1 VRSRRVPLRRLAL
14 ASLALTLAVAGCTTP
29 DDKKSPPD
37 VAATAA
43 LGTPSPSPSTTPPA
57 PGKPKT
63 AKPRIDKAA
72 LKYFFK
78 IALGAEYGDNIH
90 VVTRWMK
97 PVVTVRVAGKP
108 SAADRDCLGRVVSD
122 FNKLT
127 ATTDLK
133 LTTSAT
139 ADIRVHFAPVS
150 RFKSLEPNYVPDNDG
165 FFHVDWSTG
174 YIITNANVLI
184 RTTGI
189 SSRIRCH
196 LIREE
201 LTQSTGLMRDAND
214 HPSSVFYGQYWSAPT
229 RYSAL
234 DQKLI
239 KLLYGG
245 AIQPGDTKKTITAA
259 VTVS

>member
-1 VRSRRVPLRRLAL
+1 MRSRRVPLRRLAL
-14 ASLALTLAVAGCTTP
+14 ASLALTLALAGCTTH
-29 DDKKSPPD
+29 DDGTPPTD
-37 VAATAA
+37 VPATAA
-43 LGTPSPSPSTTPPA
+43 LGTPGPSPSTTPTA
-57 PGKPKT
+57 DKPKT
-63 AKPRIDKAA
+63 PKPKIDRAA
-72 LKYFFK
+72 LNYFFK
-78 IALGAEYGDNIH
+78 IALGAEYGDDIH

-122 FNKLT
+122 FNRLT

-165 FFHVDWSTG
+165 FFHVDWSAG

-189 SSRIRCH
+189 SPRIRCH

-201 LTQSTGLMRDAND
+201 LTQSTGLMRDADD

-245 AIQPGDTKKTITAA
+245 AIQPGDTKKMITAA